1 MIKETTS
8 YRNCRVLIQLF
19 TLIGILINLLVIAIN
34 IYNYKILKVESS
46 LMSEYWITHTDIG
59 LLFIGI
65 NLVVLIFANCGITSS
80 YKTVMKIYCKISKW
94 YSYLM
99 TIFSIYFS
107 TFYMIEFRSLAG
119 SAIKSNSSISGLI
132 SAMFIGLPASV
143 AINSTIKIFSFVLY
157 STIFSNAITIL
168 INFLTIGIMKIAL
181 NSQLLIPPPELPE
194 ISLTNQVGM
203 TTNSLKKKRIISL
216 DNSFIYSNE

>member
-1 MIKETTS
+1 
-8 YRNCRVLIQLF
+8 
-19 TLIGILINLLVIAIN
+19 
-34 IYNYKILKVESS
+34 
-46 LMSEYWITHTDIG
+46 MSDYWITHTDIG

-119 SAIKSNSSISGLI
+119 SAIKSNSAISGLI

>member
-1 MIKETTS
+1 
-8 YRNCRVLIQLF
+8 
-19 TLIGILINLLVIAIN
+19 
-34 IYNYKILKVESS
+34 
-46 LMSEYWITHTDIG
+46 
-59 LLFIGI
+59 
-65 NLVVLIFANCGITSS
+65 
-80 YKTVMKIYCKISKW
+80 
-94 YSYLM
+94 M

-143 AINSTIKIFSFVLY
+143 SINSTIKIFSFVLY

-216 DNSFIYSNE
+216 DNSFIYSTE